1 MEEETGNHNTRAALT
16 RHTLQTFLYIPP
28 ILPLQLMLGASGLW
42 KLRITMATTI
52 ALIIGVTTLAFS
64 AILWW
69 YDALDVITLIA
80 TVAIFNITQWLL
92 APYLINFIYGVRK
105 AEPTERPELQTMLQ
119 TISKNSGIKAP
130 QLMISKLTIPN
141 AFAYGSPLTGN
152 MVAVTDGLLT
162 NLDAEEVEAVVG
174 HEVGHLKHL
183 DMQVMMVV
191 SFLPSLF
198 YILARSLLY
207 SSWFGGSGDKKNN
220 SGSSLAIVGGLSMI
234 VYFILTLLNLG
245 LSRQREYYAD
255 RHASEVIPDGAR
267 KLSEGLAKISSRT
280 CTQQRG
286 GEKIAESGFKSL
298 FISDPDRAGI
308 DVAEIQAARNGA
320 PDSQL
325 VDDIVNRQVTGFDS
339 FLELF
344 STHPNIVKRLQAL
357 QQYPSQRGH
366 IRL

>member
-1 MEEETGNHNTRAALT
+1 MVSTNN
-16 RHTLQTFLYIPP
+16 
-28 ILPLQLMLGASGLW
+28 LW
-42 KLRITMATTI
+42 KLRITMATTVT
-52 ALIIGVTTLAFS
+52 LIVGVTTLAFS
-64 AILWW
+64 VILWW
-69 YDALDVITLIA
+69 YDAFDLTTLIA
-80 TVAIFNITQWLL
+80 TVVIFNLIQWLV
-92 APYLINFIYGVRK
+92 APYLVKFMYGVRK
-105 AEPTERPELQTMLQ
+105 AEPTERPELHTMLQ
-119 TISKNSGIKAP
+119 GISQRSGIKTP

-162 NLDAEEVEAVVG
+162 NLDTEEVEAVIG
-174 HEVGHLKHL
+174 HEVGHLKHN

-207 SSWFGGSGDKKNN
+207 SSWFGGGNKKNN
-220 SGSSLAIVGGLSMI
+220 GGNSLAIVGGISMV

-255 RHASEVIPDGAR
+255 RHASEIIPDGAR
-267 KLSEGLAKISSRT
+267 KLSEGLAKISSST
-280 CTQQRG
+280 WTLQRS

-308 DVAEIQAARNGA
+308 DVAEMQATRSGA
-320 PDSQL
+320 ADSQL
-325 VDDIVNRQVTGFDS
+325 VDETVNRQVTGFDS

-357 QQYPSQRGH
+357 Q
-366 IRL
+366 

>member
-1 MEEETGNHNTRAALT
+1 MVSTTN
-16 RHTLQTFLYIPP
+16 
-28 ILPLQLMLGASGLW
+28 LW
-42 KLRITMATTI
+42 KLRITMVTTV

-64 AILWW
+64 VILWW
-69 YDALDVITLIA
+69 YDAFDITTLIA
-80 TVAIFNITQWLL
+80 TVAIFNLIQWLV
-92 APYLINFIYGVRK
+92 APYLVKIMYGVRK
-105 AEPTERPELQTMLQ
+105 AEPTERPELHTMLQ
-119 TISKNSGIKAP
+119 GISQRSGIKTP

-162 NLDAEEVEAVVG
+162 NLDTEEVEAVIG
-174 HEVGHLKHL
+174 HEVGHLKHN

-207 SSWFGGSGDKKNN
+207 SSWFGGGNKKNN
-220 SGSSLAIVGGLSMI
+220 GGNSLAIVGGLSMV

-255 RHASEVIPDGAR
+255 RHASEIIPDGAR
-267 KLSEGLAKISSRT
+267 KLSEGLAKISSST
-280 CTQQRG
+280 WTLQRS

-308 DVAEIQAARNGA
+308 DVAEMQAARSGA
-320 PDSQL
+320 ADSQL
-325 VDDIVNRQVTGFDS
+325 VDEIVNRQVTGFDS

-357 QQYPSQRGH
+357 Q
-366 IRL
+366 

>member
-1 MEEETGNHNTRAALT
+1 MVSTT
-16 RHTLQTFLYIPP
+16 
-28 ILPLQLMLGASGLW
+28 SLW
-42 KLRITMATTI
+42 KLRITMATTV

-64 AILWW
+64 VILWW
-69 YDALDVITLIA
+69 YDALDITTLIA
-80 TVAIFNITQWLL
+80 TVAIFNLIQWLV
-92 APYLINFIYGVRK
+92 APYLVKFMYGVRK
-105 AEPTERPELQTMLQ
+105 AEPTERPELHTMLQ
-119 TISKNSGIKAP
+119 GISQRSGIKTP

-162 NLDAEEVEAVVG
+162 NLDPEEVEAVIG
-174 HEVGHLKHL
+174 HEVGHLKHN

-207 SSWFGGSGDKKNN
+207 SSWFGGGNKKNN
-220 SGSSLAIVGGLSMI
+220 GGNSLAIVGGLSMV

-255 RHASEVIPDGAR
+255 RHASEIIPDGAR
-267 KLSEGLAKISSRT
+267 KLSEGLAKISSST
-280 CTQQRG
+280 WTLQRS

-308 DVAEIQAARNGA
+308 DVAEMQATGSGA
-320 PDSQL
+320 ADSQL
-325 VDDIVNRQVTGFDS
+325 VDEIVNRQVTGFDS

-357 QQYPSQRGH
+357 Q
-366 IRL
+366 